1 MMRKPVIAG
10 NWKMFKTI
18 GESVSTVLD
27 LKPLVS
33 NSNHCEI
40 VVAPTF
46 TSLRSVADRLEG
58 GNIQVAAQ
66 DIAAELQQGAN
77 TGEISGD
84 LLRDAGCTLTIVG
97 HSERRQYYGETDSSV
112 NRKARAALH
121 FGLRPIICVGELL
134 SERDADEA
142 ENVVGRQIRGALAEL
157 TPESLLRIIVAY
169 EPVWAIG
176 TGRTATPEQAQEMHA
191 FIRRVIADLFGVDSA
206 GGLRILYGGSV
217 KPENIASLMTE
228 SDIDGA
234 LVGGASLDAASFA
247 QIVNFHS

>member
-1 MMRKPVIAG
+1 MKRKPVIAG

-58 GNIQVAAQ
+58 ANILVAAQ
-66 DIAAELQQGAN
+66 DIAADLQQGPY
-77 TGEISGD
+77 TGEVSGD
-84 LLRDAGCTLTIVG
+84 LLRDAGCALTIVG
-97 HSERRQYYGETDSSV
+97 HSERRQYYSETDNSV

-134 SERDADEA
+134 SDRDADEA
-142 ENVVGRQIRGALAEL
+142 ENVVGRQIRRALLQL

-176 TGRTATPEQAQEMHA
+176 TGLTATPEQAQEMHA
-191 FIRRVIADLFGVDSA
+191 FIRRVIAEMFGAESADSM
-206 GGLRILYGGSV
+206 RILYGGSV
-217 KPENIASLMTE
+217 KPDNIASLMAE

-234 LVGGASLDAASFA
+234 LVGGASLDATSFA
-247 QIVNFHS
+247 RIVNFHS